1 MIFLK
6 SGVKVIF
13 HIDLNQFF
21 CSVAILKNPRLKGKA
36 FAIGRE
42 SSLKG
47 VVSTASYEARQ
58 HGIHAGMPLV
68 EAYQKLPSLIVVDY
82 GHDVYREY
90 SKQFFK
96 FLSKY
101 STEIEQTSV
110 DEGFMDVT
118 KLTIEVNRHPLDL
131 AKEIQTRALKEL
143 SLPLS
148 IGIAPTLYLA
158 KMASDMK
165 KPLGITILRIKDI
178 PTMLYPLDVK
188 EIFGIG
194 KKTYPILKEAN
205 ILTIGDFVKKENELT
220 VRKIVG
226 NTYDQFIERLS
237 GKSTNIVDP
246 NRYSEPES
254 ISKSTTFDTPLVTYN
269 EILDNVLKLAT
280 DSYYELRKSGKK
292 AKTVSITLRDTN
304 FNTIT
309 RSKSLP
315 DYTYDKTLLMYYIEE
330 LVEDNFNGQTLR
342 LVGAGFSHFIDEKD
356 ITEEIT
362 LFNYQSVYEKEE
374 TLSNLM
380 KDYKER
386 FGVKSLF
393 FGKDLNKS

>member
-1 MIFLK
+1 MK

-47 VVSTASYEARQ
+47 VISTASYEARKY
-58 HGIHAGMPLV
+58 GIHAGMPLV
-68 EAYQKLPSLIVVDY
+68 EAYQKLPTLTVVDY
-82 GHDVYREY
+82 GHDLYVEY
-90 SKQFFK
+90 SKKFFK
-96 FLSKY
+96 FLSSY
-101 STEIEQTSV
+101 SKEIEQTSI
-110 DEGFMDVT
+110 DEGYMDVT
-118 KLTIEVNRHPLDL
+118 SLTLEVNRHPLDL
-131 AKEIQTRALKEL
+131 AKEIQSRALKEL
-143 SLPLS
+143 SLPVS

-178 PTMLYPLDVK
+178 PDLLYPLDVK

-194 KKTYPILKEAN
+194 KKTYPILKENN
-205 ILTIGDFVKKENELT
+205 ILTIGDFVKKENEMI

-226 NTYDQFIERLS
+226 NTYDSFILELS

-246 NRYSEPES
+246 YRYSEPES

-269 EILDNVLKLAT
+269 EILDNILKLAS
-280 DSYYELRKSGKK
+280 DCYYELKKSGKK
-292 AKTVSITLRDTN
+292 TKTVSITMRDVS
-304 FNTIT
+304 FHTIT
-309 RSKSLP
+309 RSKTIP
-315 DYTYDKTLLMYYIEE
+315 DYTNDKTLLMYYLED
-330 LVEDNFNGQTLR
+330 LVEENFNSQTLR
-342 LVGAGFSHFIDEKD
+342 LVGAGFSNFVDEKD
-356 ITEEIT
+356 YKEEIT

-374 TLSNLM
+374 ALSNLM
-380 KDYKER
+380 KDYNER
-386 FGVKSLF
+386 FGSKSLF
-393 FGKDLNKS
+393 FGKEILNKK

>member
-1 MIFLK
+1 MK

-42 SSLKG
+42 NSTKG
-47 VVSTASYEARQ
+47 VVSTASYEARKF
-58 HGIHAGMPLV
+58 GITAGMPLI

-82 GHDVYREY
+82 GHDLYVEY
-90 SKQFFK
+90 SKKFFK

-101 STEIEQTSV
+101 SSEIEQTSI
-110 DEGFMDVT
+110 DEGFIDVT
-118 KLTIEVNRHPLDL
+118 DITIKVNRHPFDL
-131 AKEIQTRALKEL
+131 AKEIQSRALKEL

-158 KMASDMK
+158 KMASDLK

-178 PTMLYPLDVK
+178 PELLYPLDVK

-194 KKTYPILKEAN
+194 KKTYPVLKN
-205 ILTIGDFVKKENELT
+205 VGIMTIGDFVNPKNENV

-226 NTYDQFIERLS
+226 NTYDHYIEALS
-237 GKSTNIVDP
+237 GKSTNVVDP
-246 NRYSEPES
+246 KRYSDPES
-254 ISKSTTFDTPLVTYN
+254 ISKSITFDTPLVTYYD
-269 EILDNVLKLAT
+269 ILDNILKLAYDT
-280 DSYYELRKSGKK
+280 YSELRKAKKK

-304 FNTIT
+304 FQTIT
-309 RSKSLP
+309 RSKSLNE
-315 DYTYDKTLLMYYIEE
+315 YTNDKTLLMYYIEE

-342 LVGAGFSHFIDEKD
+342 LVGAGFSNLIDEANID
-356 ITEEIT
+356 EEIT
-362 LFNYQSVYEKEE
+362 LFNYQDVYEKEE
-374 TLSNLM
+374 TLKNLM
-380 KDYKER
+380 KDFDKR
-386 FGVKSLF
+386 FGSKSLF
-393 FGKDLNKS
+393 FGKDILNNN